1 MLYTVAQVSNKL
13 NISKIKIYD
22 KLRLKQFRD
31 KTVTKNGQIMINDNL
46 FKLIKD
52 SLKVTNNFTVFS
64 KHFLKNFNTN

>member
-1 MLYTVAQVSNKL
+1 MLYTVAQVANKL
-13 NISKIKIYD
+13 NVSKIKIYD

-52 SLKVTNNFTVFS
+52 SLKVTNNFTGFGH
-64 KHFLKNFNTN
+64 KH